1 MEFRCLLVLLTVG
14 KMVFAKSSHVA
25 HRMSDPK
32 SLPAAEKKILA
43 ASKFLGDGH
52 VAPAFGSHNADKIP
66 SLGMHVHI
74 NQLAYRSLATK

>member
-1 MEFRCLLVLLTVG
+1 MEFPCLLVLSTAE
-14 KMVFAKSSHVA
+14 KMVFAKLNHVA

-43 ASKFLGDGH
+43 VSRFLGDGH
-52 VAPAFGSHNADKIP
+52 VAPVFGSHNADKIP
-66 SLGMHVHI
+66 SLGMHAQI